1 MERVHWEIATSNK
14 NEFNDSNICKIK
26 FSLRKFRATE
36 NLLNTA
42 DIRDV
47 KKYKTNIKEGTS

>member
-1 MERVHWEIATSNK
+1 MTIT
-14 NEFNDSNICKIK
+14 CKIK
-26 FSLRKFRATE
+26 FSLRKFRAAE